1 MAISRSLMNRQLR
14 ANGGIMDVTPRENF
28 GLGSS
33 LKKFVRKIIP
43 NEVADIATKAA
54 PFVAPFNPLLAA
66 GMSGIG
72 TFDQTG
78 SIGDSLKAGGMNYA
92 LGQGARY
99 IGGGAQNLQT
109 GFNPFSG
116 YDASAGLTRGLL
128 TNPVSDQGG
137 LGKFFSNQGTIA
149 KQGVQGVGTGDA
161 NLAEQIAAQG
171 RAVNADSIGQFTEGL
186 TGGNST
192 ITDAVINK
200 NTVVKEP
207 GFLKNMFDG
216 IKDQDYRK
224 VAQTIGDGAKKF
236 GKAMF
241 TKPNP
246 IPGGKPLIDKAAVMG
261 AIAFTGSYIEAK
273 ALADDA
279 GVELTEEAY
288 DEARK
293 IEKQEEYAGY
303 LTNFFGGKKDG
314 GRIGYGNGA
323 NEFMSEQMMLES
335 NPGAAESGSP
345 ITIDTTM
352 TGLINK
358 YNTYKKSAPG
368 VSEETRIFLKND
380 LLKSLEDAGISQEEF
395 MMRLSEDTEMKAN
408 GGRIGYGLGDLVRG
422 SAGVFQPTSASMNAG
437 DAPSFEGGSG
447 MGGMIADLI
456 RKNPQMFSSSQN
468 TSPVNQG
475 DQGFVN
481 QGSNGMFSTLF
492 SNPNIYNKFIK
503 NKKNFIDQNLNLIDD
518 REEVANGGRIGFK
531 KGSDPVYEMYLED
544 LEAGTIP
551 SDKSYNEYLDDI
563 EEDPDYDYSYA
574 KGGRVTRKLGS
585 PEEGE
590 RSGVME
596 MLAVDVDAGGDEE
609 ENMMMAYKPGSFYK
623 KDFKPMEVDAIN
635 ERLQSFLDG
644 EGGGLPLP
652 LIGTVKGIANTLKAG
667 KPVFT
672 GPEKTTIIR
681 NLAGRSRGTSA
692 YKELGKSIPEAKRI
706 MDNPIDYLKDA
717 AIFKELLK
725 GIFKKDGGRIG
736 YAFGTPENKAEG
748 RDKTVMEMG
757 VEDTIIENPKPELPN
772 MEVAGDILPYEKIKL
787 WEIIGKDIYDDW
799 SSFSEIYDKYGAD
812 RMWKGVSGRPGKK
825 NGGRIGLKDGTG
837 SSNRV
842 AQLMLERDWLLSKDE
857 DVSFIDL
864 ELERD
869 FGIQMKAEGGIMEA
883 RVPTGQP
890 RLNQGGVAERDY
902 RETGG
907 FVPVGIKERADDVP
921 AMLSKNEFVM
931 TADSVRGLGNG
942 SVEEG
947 SKKLYNTMKQA
958 EQKGKIA

>member
-116 YDASAGLTRGLL
+116 YNASAGLTRGLL

-279 GVELTEEAY
+279 GVELTEGAY

-293 IEKQEEYAGY
+293 TEKQEEYAGY

-596 MLAVDVDAGGDEE
+596 MLAVDVDAGGDDEE
-609 ENMMMAYKPGSFYK
+609 DMLMAYKPGSFYK

-725 GIFKKDGGRIG
+725 GVFKKDGGRIG

>member
-116 YDASAGLTRGLL
+116 YNASAGLTRGLL

-293 IEKQEEYAGY
+293 TEKQEEYAGY

-596 MLAVDVDAGGDEE
+596 MLAVDVDAGGDDEE
-609 ENMMMAYKPGSFYK
+609 DMLMAYKPGSFYK

-725 GIFKKDGGRIG
+725 GVFKKDGGRIG

-869 FGIQMKAEGGIMEA
+869 FGIQMKAEGGVMEA

>member
-1 MAISRSLMNRQLR
+1 
-14 ANGGIMDVTPRENF
+14 
-28 GLGSS
+28 
-33 LKKFVRKIIP
+33 
-43 NEVADIATKAA
+43 
-54 PFVAPFNPLLAA
+54 
-66 GMSGIG
+66 
-72 TFDQTG
+72 
-78 SIGDSLKAGGMNYA
+78 
-92 LGQGARY
+92 
-99 IGGGAQNLQT
+99 
-109 GFNPFSG
+109 
-116 YDASAGLTRGLL
+116 
-128 TNPVSDQGG
+128 
-137 LGKFFSNQGTIA
+137 
-149 KQGVQGVGTGDA
+149 
-161 NLAEQIAAQG
+161 
-171 RAVNADSIGQFTEGL
+171 
-186 TGGNST
+186 
-192 ITDAVINK
+192 
-200 NTVVKEP
+200 
-207 GFLKNMFDG
+207 
-216 IKDQDYRK
+216 
-224 VAQTIGDGAKKF
+224 
-236 GKAMF
+236 
-241 TKPNP
+241 
-246 IPGGKPLIDKAAVMG
+246 
-261 AIAFTGSYIEAK
+261 
-273 ALADDA
+273 
-279 GVELTEEAY
+279 
-288 DEARK
+288 
-293 IEKQEEYAGY
+293 
-303 LTNFFGGKKDG
+303 
-314 GRIGYGNGA
+314 
-323 NEFMSEQMMLES
+323 MSEQMMLES

-352 TGLINK
+352 TALINK

-408 GGRIGYGLGDLVRG
+408 GGRIG
-422 SAGVFQPTSASMNAG
+422 
-437 DAPSFEGGSG
+437 
-447 MGGMIADLI
+447 
-456 RKNPQMFSSSQN
+456 
-468 TSPVNQG
+468 
-475 DQGFVN
+475 
-481 QGSNGMFSTLF
+481 
-492 SNPNIYNKFIK
+492 
-503 NKKNFIDQNLNLIDD
+503 
-518 REEVANGGRIGFK
+518 FK

-574 KGGRVTRKLGS
+574 KGGRVSRKLGS

-652 LIGTVKGIANTLKAG
+652 LIGAVKGIANTLKAG

-725 GIFKKDGGRIG
+725 GIFKKD
-736 YAFGTPENKAEG
+736 
-748 RDKTVMEMG
+748 
-757 VEDTIIENPKPELPN
+757 
-772 MEVAGDILPYEKIKL
+772 
-787 WEIIGKDIYDDW
+787 
-799 SSFSEIYDKYGAD
+799 
-812 RMWKGVSGRPGKK
+812 
-825 NGGRIGLKDGTG
+825 GGRIGLKDGTG

-931 TADSVRGLGNG
+931 TADAVRGIGNG
-942 SVEEG
+942 SVEQG

-958 EQKGKIA
+958 EQVGKA

>member
-43 NEVADIATKAA
+43 NEVADIAVKAA

-116 YDASAGLTRGLL
+116 YNASAGLTRGLL

-293 IEKQEEYAGY
+293 TEKQEEYAGY

-596 MLAVDVDAGGDEE
+596 MLAVDVDAGGDDEE
-609 ENMMMAYKPGSFYK
+609 DMLMAYKPGSFYK

-725 GIFKKDGGRIG
+725 GVFKKDGGRIG

>member
-43 NEVADIATKAA
+43 NEVAEIATKAA
-54 PFVAPFNPLLAA
+54 PFVAPFNPALAGA
-66 GMSGIG
+66 MSGIG

-78 SIGDSLKAGGMNYA
+78 SISSGLKAGAMNYA
-92 LGQGARY
+92 GGQAARY
-99 IGGGAQNLQT
+99 VGGAGMQ
-109 GFNPFSG
+109 GNPFAQGGAFTSG
-116 YDASAGLTRGLL
+116 GF
-128 TNPVSDQGG
+128 QGGFSSPIGTSTG
-137 LGKFFSNQGTIA
+137 LGKFFSKPNAPISKIQGVGAEPQSIEGFLSQDAAKNVGLESERLAELASQTQNQFIKNSPSAMDSFKSIISFDTSAAEKGNAALDLLKRGGQAAFTKPGPNGKPMLDKAAILGTIA
-149 KQGVQGVGTGDA
+149 FA
-161 NLAEQIAAQG
+161 
-171 RAVNADSIGQFTEGL
+171 
-186 TGGNST
+186 
-192 ITDAVINK
+192 
-200 NTVVKEP
+200 
-207 GFLKNMFDG
+207 
-216 IKDQDYRK
+216 
-224 VAQTIGDGAKKF
+224 
-236 GKAMF
+236 
-241 TKPNP
+241 
-246 IPGGKPLIDKAAVMG
+246 
-261 AIAFTGSYIEAK
+261 GSYIEAK

-279 GVELTEEAY
+279 GVELTEGAY

-293 IEKQEEYAGY
+293 TEKQEEYAGY

-456 RKNPQMFSSSQN
+456 RKNPQMFKNVSGQTNSSGGPMPS
-468 TSPVNQG
+468 
-475 DQGFVN
+475 
-481 QGSNGMFSTLF
+481 GSMGGMFSTLF

-503 NKKNFIDQNLNLIDD
+503 NKKDFIDQNLNLIDD

-667 KPVFT
+667 KAVFT